1 MLLRVVGGKGGF
13 GSNLRSMGARAAT
26 KETTNFEACRDLEGR
41 RLRTVHD
48 EQKYV
53 QSFALSGI
61 HGLHEFSELP
71 CIMKEPNRILSIQR
85 A

>member
-1 MLLRVVGGKGGF
+1 MLLRVMGGKGGF

-48 EQKYV
+48 EQKCV
-53 QSFALSGI
+53 QVLLSSAYAVRR
-61 HGLHEFSELP
+61 FSRNNH
-71 CIMKEPNRILSIQR
+71 I
-85 A
+85 